1 MDPKRIH
8 HHLPKPSQLPL
19 PPPPPPPPPPPSSP
33 QHSPSS
39 TSFPILALSI
49 LGILTTSILLL
60 SYYIFV
66 IKCCLNW
73 RHSDVIT
80 RLSSSRIPR
89 RRRRSRPRDYPPAAY
104 SAPVESRGLDE
115 SAIRSLPTFRYRK
128 AGDSTSTAN
137 TNTNTNDCAVC
148 LNEFQEEER
157 IRLLPNCLHL
167 FHIDCIDTWLQ
178 SNANCPLCRSPI
190 TAILHPML
198 AAAAAAAA
206 TQLTE
211 PGNGRDPGQR
221 DDAAA
226 IEVAISG
233 ESRERSHPG
242 AAVAS
247 PRKGEE
253 LGGLKRGKRPHN
265 GGSMGDEC
273 IEVRS
278 KDETFCIQPMRRS
291 FSMDSSSDNQLYL
304 ALQRIL
310 QKSPHFQDICGSGS
324 GESSSSSS
332 SSGSGR
338 ARRPFFSFG
347 SHRSSRSAVLPI

>member
-1 MDPKRIH
+1 MDPKRII
-8 HHLPKPSQLPL
+8 HHLPKPSQLL
-19 PPPPPPPPPPPSSP
+19 PPPPPPPPPP
-33 QHSPSS
+33 QHSSSS

-80 RLSSSRIPR
+80 RLSRSRIHR
-89 RRRRSRPRDYPPAAY
+89 RRSRSRPRDYSPAAY
-104 SAPVESRGLDE
+104 SAAVESRGLDE

-128 AGDSTSTAN
+128 AGDSTSTA
-137 TNTNTNDCAVC
+137 TATNTNDCAVC

-198 AAAAAAAA
+198 AAAAAAA

-211 PGNGRDPGQR
+211 PGNGRDPDRR

-278 KDETFCIQPMRRS
+278 KDESFCIQPMRRS
-291 FSMDSSSDNQLYL
+291 FSMDSSSDKQLYL

-310 QKSPHFQDICGSGS
+310 QKNPHFRDICGSGS
-324 GESSSSSS
+324 GSGGESSSS

>member
-19 PPPPPPPPPPPSSP
+19 PPPPPPPPPPSSP
-33 QHSPSS
+33 QHSSSS

-80 RLSSSRIPR
+80 RLS
-89 RRRRSRPRDYPPAAY
+89 RSR
-104 SAPVESRGLDE
+104 
-115 SAIRSLPTFRYRK
+115 IRSLPTFRYRK

-291 FSMDSSSDNQLYL
+291 FSMDSSSDKQLYL

-310 QKSPHFQDICGSGS
+310 QKNPHFPDICGGGGG
-324 GESSSSSS
+324 GESSSSS